1 MHVDVHRA
9 GLMDRGDDLVRPQH
23 RNQRARL
30 AGIKP
35 ADRRIERR
43 QLGPC
48 RVEQPLLARH
58 RIDQDAAWG
67 EDRMRGEPAG
77 VLFVKAA
84 AGARKDADR
93 KVAVGLAKQ
102 RRRSSG
108 AVIAGLVLAFEEDD
122 LGRFREVRSRRG
134 AGHPG
139 ADDEDVRG
147 LRHASSV
154 EPGAVALGGV
164 ALGGLDRAFADL
176 LGDDAPERGE
186 IRLRDVLLRVPQIGA
201 DQRLAAVEI
210 DLVGGDQ
217 DAAARHLAVDRA
229 GFEQCRVR
237 GDASAPVHPQ
247 RLAQPGHEKD
257 QPDARGGQEI
267 ADRVDPVI
275 AEPVGDQQR
284 LVVEHLDKARR
295 VALGRGVD
303 AARRVGRGDH
313 QKRRQRDERARVLF
327 QPRQL
332 LFDRALGRL
341 AVDRTD
347 LRDVLDD
354 LHPRLL
360 SPTAP
365 TMHERRVKLQAEIRA
380 MGVVVVREDR
390 PEGGHVARLT
400 IDNAAKLNTLNR
412 ALMVELVEA
421 IERLEAD
428 AALRLVIL
436 RGADISELAAL
447 DQDSARDFIT
457 LVHRCCDG
465 FRRLAVPVIARID
478 GYALGAG
485 LELAAACDL
494 RVASE
499 RAIFGMPEV
508 RIGIPSVVE
517 AALLPLLIGHGRA
530 RRLLL
535 TGETIG
541 AAEALAW
548 GLIDAVV
555 PPAELDAAV
564 ERFAAAIL
572 AGGPQAIRRQK
583 ALILEW
589 EELSTSAAVARG
601 IDALAEAYATDEPRR
616 MAEAR
621 LAEMRARRRA
631 EPR

>member
-1 MHVDVHRA
+1 
-9 GLMDRGDDLVRPQH
+9 
-23 RNQRARL
+23 
-30 AGIKP
+30 
-35 ADRRIERR
+35 
-43 QLGPC
+43 
-48 RVEQPLLARH
+48 
-58 RIDQDAAWG
+58 
-67 EDRMRGEPAG
+67 
-77 VLFVKAA
+77 
-84 AGARKDADR
+84 
-93 KVAVGLAKQ
+93 
-102 RRRSSG
+102 
-108 AVIAGLVLAFEEDD
+108 
-122 LGRFREVRSRRG
+122 
-134 AGHPG
+134 
-139 ADDEDVRG
+139 
-147 LRHASSV
+147 
-154 EPGAVALGGV
+154 
-164 ALGGLDRAFADL
+164 
-176 LGDDAPERGE
+176 
-186 IRLRDVLLRVPQIGA
+186 
-201 DQRLAAVEI
+201 
-210 DLVGGDQ
+210 
-217 DAAARHLAVDRA
+217 
-229 GFEQCRVR
+229 
-237 GDASAPVHPQ
+237 
-247 RLAQPGHEKD
+247 
-257 QPDARGGQEI
+257 
-267 ADRVDPVI
+267 
-275 AEPVGDQQR
+275 
-284 LVVEHLDKARR
+284 
-295 VALGRGVD
+295 
-303 AARRVGRGDH
+303 
-313 QKRRQRDERARVLF
+313 
-327 QPRQL
+327 
-332 LFDRALGRL
+332 
-341 AVDRTD
+341 
-347 LRDVLDD
+347 
-354 LHPRLL
+354 
-360 SPTAP
+360 
-365 TMHERRVKLQAEIRA
+365 
-380 MGVVVVREDR
+380 
-390 PEGGHVARLT
+390 VARLT

-436 RGADISELAAL
+436 RGAGERAFVGGADISELAAL

-499 RAIFGMPEV
+499 RAMFGMPEV